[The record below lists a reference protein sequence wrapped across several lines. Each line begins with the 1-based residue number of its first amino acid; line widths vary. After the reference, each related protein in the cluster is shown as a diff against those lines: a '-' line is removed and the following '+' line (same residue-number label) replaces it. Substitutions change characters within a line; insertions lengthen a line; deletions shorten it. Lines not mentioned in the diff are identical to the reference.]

1 MQSESAEVRIRFN
14 PSGNV
19 STLNND
25 YKNTSV
31 FFSIILNY
39 SRPFQIV
46 MSRYTDIVSIDIE
59 MTVSSSILAAQVF
72 LDVNTGRFFHNSYTT
87 RGIYFVSGGSVDAAA
102 TYNGRCVNEKMTVTF
117 AKGSSNTW
125 VVTRKGCTAIAVI
138 RCRESNNAVILPEGY
153 WGPRSVYS
161 EESRAIYMR
170 RLQSNYGSL

>member
-1 MQSESAEVRIRFN
+1 MQSESDVRIRFN

-19 STLNND
+19 STLNDD
-25 YKNTSV
+25 YKNMSV
-31 FFSIILNY
+31 FFSIILNN

-59 MTVSSSILAAQVF
+59 TAVSSSILAAQVF

-87 RGIYFVSGGSVDAAA
+87 RGIYFVRGGSVDAAA
-102 TYNGRCVNEKMTVTF
+102 TYNGRCVNEKMSVTF

-125 VVTRKGCTAIAVI
+125 VVTCEGCAAIAVI
-138 RCRESNNAVILPEGY
+138 RCRESNIAVILPEGY

-170 RLQSNYGSL
+170 RLQSNYGNL